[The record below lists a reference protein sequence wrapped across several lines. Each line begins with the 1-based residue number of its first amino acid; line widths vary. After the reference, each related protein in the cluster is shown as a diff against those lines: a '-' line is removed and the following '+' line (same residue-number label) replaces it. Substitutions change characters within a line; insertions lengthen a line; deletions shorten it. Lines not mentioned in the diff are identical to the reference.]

1 MKLRYLILSFF
12 TFTTAYAGRISIMT
26 FNVENLF
33 DAVHDP
39 DRSDETFLPATE
51 KTGKDHF
58 LRCGAIKQK
67 FYQKDCT
74 DLDWTDK
81 AIDVKMDH
89 LAKTILQVNSGQG
102 PDLITLAEVEN
113 IGILERFRKKHLE
126 KFGYKYSILIEGN
139 DRRGIDVAMLSKL
152 EIVGKPVLHDII
164 FRRHRKK
171 GTERGILEASF
182 KLPGGKILTA
192 FAVHLLAP
200 SNPTVRRTFA
210 LEELNE
216 LAKAVPSENLVI
228 AAGDFNITFPE
239 NRKKK
244 ILDTY
249 IKPDWIVSHE
259 VLTDG
264 KDCKKCLGT
273 HYTASKH
280 EWSFFDMIL
289 LYRKSFASN
298 KNKKKGTWQLKNNS
312 VHIASTYKEQLKA
325 DGSPNSF
332 DANLSTGVSD
342 HLPLYLELEQN

>member
-1 MKLRYLILSFF
+1 MYRFSLFLCLLRTISSPAETLSV
-12 TFTTAYAGRISIMT
+12 MT

-33 DAVHDP
+33 DAEDDP
-39 DRSDETFLPATE
+39 QKSDETFLPIA
-51 KTGKDHF
+51 KKNGKEHL

-81 AIDVKMDH
+81 VIDVKMEH
-89 LAKTILQVNSGQG
+89 LAKTILQVNNGKG
-102 PDLITLAEVEN
+102 PDLVTLAEVEN
-113 IGILERFRKKHLE
+113 IEILERFRRKYLE
-126 KFGYKYSILIEGN
+126 KSGFKHSILIEGN
-139 DRRGIDVAMLSKL
+139 DKRGIDVAMLSKL
-152 EIVGKPVLHDII
+152 DLVGKPKLHDII

-182 KLPGGKILTA
+182 KLPDGKVLTA

-200 SNPTVRRTFA
+200 SNPTIRRTFA

-216 LAKAVPSENLVI
+216 IAKTVPAENLII

-239 NRKKK
+239 NRRRK
-244 ILDTY
+244 ILETY
-249 IKPDWIVSHE
+249 IKPDWIVAHE
-259 VLTDG
+259 SLTA
-264 KDCKKCLGT
+264 KSRCLKCIGT

-289 LYRKSFASN
+289 LYRKSFGD
-298 KNKKKGTWQLKNNS
+298 KKATWQLRADS
-312 VHIASTYKEQLKA
+312 VRIPTDYKEQLHA

-332 DANLSTGVSD
+332 DPKTSTGVSD
-342 HLPLYLELEQN
+342 HLPLFLQLETK